1 MRCGSPTA
9 QTTSP
14 AWSRSPAEGFV
25 TGPSGRS
32 MPSTSAE
39 AWRRTSASPSRRTV
53 ERRPGR
59 QGVGTYPQS
68 RGGLLFAAAFA
79 FRPLF
84 VQYAVEDAELF
95 VGAYDRQT
103 IVGKKHRMA
112 VGELQPAFAAAD
124 GHDRDAVAATEV
136 DLAERPSCDDRFGRD
151 AEFGHVELFERQ
163 LPFIQRPFC
172 IGRVVAAEVL
182 AQTLL
187 HFERTAAEPF
197 REDDAGEQRQR
208 HGEAHARSGVEQ
220 RRHDGHQNPDAEQ
233 AFDENERDERPAVE
247 FAVVPQLP
255 EFGRAV
261 ALPEH
266 DEQDRRQHGED
277 RRQTHCGAVRPGIR
291 ASIHGAA

>member
-14 AWSRSPAEGFV
+14 ARSRFAGGGIRHRPFGAFD
-25 TGPSGRS
+25 
-32 MPSTSAE
+32 AQHQ
-39 AWRRTSASPSRRTV
+39 RRGAAGVPPLRRASYRRAPT
-53 ERRPGR
+53 GR

-124 GHDRDAVAATEV
+124 GHDRDAVAAAEV

-151 AEFGHVELFERQ
+151 AEFGHVELLERQ

-172 IGRVVAAEVL
+172 IGRVVARRSSRAD
-182 AQTLL
+182 AP
-187 HFERTAAEPF
+187 PF
-197 REDDAGEQRQR
+197 RTNG
-208 HGEAHARSGVEQ
+208 G
-220 RRHDGHQNPDAEQ
+220 
-233 AFDENERDERPAVE
+233 
-247 FAVVPQLP
+247 
-255 EFGRAV
+255 
-261 ALPEH
+261 
-266 DEQDRRQHGED
+266 
-277 RRQTHCGAVRPGIR
+277 GAVSRR
-291 ASIHGAA
+291 RCR